1 MATDWRV
8 TATAGS
14 EVFDAFLY
22 WPDNVEWSTQLLR
35 LFSYSTLGAADFSE
49 VEFVA
54 RSLPEGDEQA
64 WRVGF
69 GGVAYRLDQRASTA
83 LAGGHVA
90 SALAAFARACIY
102 YRLAATFL
110 SMRGET
116 EVACIEDS
124 RRCFRAVLDLDE
136 QVQSETI
143 EIPYGVQTLPAYVVA
158 PVGRSEPA
166 PSVIV
171 PGGID
176 AFAEEMY
183 FKIGRALAR
192 QGFTVLL
199 PDGPGQGESRR
210 RRIPA
215 RYDYEV
221 AISALVT
228 YLSER
233 PEVDSR
239 RIALIGSSMG
249 GYFAARGAAF
259 EHRLCAT
266 VVWGAFYGIDAAH
279 PPTARNGTPFRL
291 GQAMAM
297 FAVSDPHQ
305 LAAAVEHFNLEGVAQ
320 RITSPILILHGGS
333 DVQVPLAHAQRL
345 FEEVPHVDKQL
356 IVYPPGQPGCT
367 HCQLDSPL
375 TAHCDILGWLDTF
388 LGSPQ
393 LQKERQ

>member
-8 TATAGS
+8 TAASGS

-64 WRVGF
+64 WHVGF
-69 GGVAYRLDQRASTA
+69 GGLAYRLDERASTA

-116 EVACIEDS
+116 EVPFIEDS

-171 PGGID
+171 LGGID

-183 FKIGRALAR
+183 FKIGRALVR

-249 GYFAARGAAF
+249 GYFCRPRSCIRASFVCHRNLGRVLRHRRSAPTNSSQRNTFSAWTSHGHVRRLRPTSIGRRRGA
-259 EHRLCAT
+259 
-266 VVWGAFYGIDAAH
+266 
-279 PPTARNGTPFRL
+279 
-291 GQAMAM
+291 
-297 FAVSDPHQ
+297 
-305 LAAAVEHFNLEGVAQ
+305 
-320 RITSPILILHGGS
+320 
-333 DVQVPLAHAQRL
+333 
-345 FEEVPHVDKQL
+345 
-356 IVYPPGQPGCT
+356 
-367 HCQLDSPL
+367 
-375 TAHCDILGWLDTF
+375 
-388 LGSPQ
+388 
-393 LQKERQ
+393 LQS

>member
-1 MATDWRV
+1 
-8 TATAGS
+8 
-14 EVFDAFLY
+14 
-22 WPDNVEWSTQLLR
+22 
-35 LFSYSTLGAADFSE
+35 
-49 VEFVA
+49 
-54 RSLPEGDEQA
+54 LPQ
-64 WRVGF
+64 
-69 GGVAYRLDQRASTA
+69 RLDERASTA
-83 LAGGHVA
+83 FAGGHVA
-90 SALAAFARACIY
+90 SALAASARACIY

-116 EVACIEDS
+116 EVPFIEDS

-136 QVQSETI
+136 QIQSETV
-143 EIPYGVQTLPAYVVA
+143 EIPYGDQTLPAYLVA
-158 PVGRSEPA
+158 AVGRSEPG
-166 PSVIV
+166 PGVIV
-171 PGGID
+171 LGGID

-183 FKIGRALAR
+183 FKIGRALVR

-266 VVWGAFYGIDAAH
+266 VIWVRTTASMQRVHQQFATGHHLCLNKRWPCSPSPTYRNS
-279 PPTARNGTPFRL
+279 PPPWSTSILREWRNESRAP
-291 GQAMAM
+291 
-297 FAVSDPHQ
+297 S
-305 LAAAVEHFNLEGVAQ
+305 
-320 RITSPILILHGGS
+320 
-333 DVQVPLAHAQRL
+333 
-345 FEEVPHVDKQL
+345 
-356 IVYPPGQPGCT
+356 
-367 HCQLDSPL
+367 
-375 TAHCDILGWLDTF
+375 
-388 LGSPQ
+388 
-393 LQKERQ
+393 